1 MLDGKFYL
9 LIVDDEVRMTKALA
23 DFFKAKGFAVLLASN
38 GEQALQLY
46 YQNNQ
51 QLDLILLDVMMP
63 KLDGMAVLSQLR
75 AHGDDIPVILLTAKS
90 QEEDQLQGFGLGSDD
105 YVVKPFSPSLLLAR
119 VQTVLKR
126 AGKSTAQTI
135 RIADM
140 VLDLTNSNLTF
151 EDPSDDTIIEL
162 KRREFDLLHYLMLNK
177 NLTLTRERLLDQVW
191 GYDFDGDIRT
201 VDTHIKQLRIL
212 LKQHA
217 SVIKT
222 VHRVG
227 YRFEVPEA

>member
-23 DFFKAKGFAVLLASN
+23 DFFKAKGFAVLLASD

-75 AHGDDIPVILLTAKS
+75 THGDDIPVILLTAKS

-126 AGKSTAQTI
+126 TGKSATQTLH
-135 RIADM
+135 IAGM
-140 VLDLTNSNLTF
+140 MLDLTNFNLTF
-151 EDPSDDTIIEL
+151 DDPSDDTVIEL